1 MYQKISCVFI
11 LMMLLSA
18 CAVGPDYKRPSVIV
32 PLKFK
37 EAPKGWKLAN
47 PCDDFHRGEWWR
59 IFHDSQLNALESSLN
74 INNQNVLMVAEQY
87 RQAVFLVDEARAA
100 YFPTVTLTPSVT
112 RQRQVSTSQA
122 TNIPTGSS
130 AGFSAFGTG
139 KSSSVTT
146 FHTLLLTGTWEPDL
160 WGGIRR
166 SVEASMANAQASAAL
181 IEVTRLSAQASL
193 AQYYFELRGVDRDIQ
208 LLNDT
213 IVDYKKI
220 LQYTRNRYASGVA
233 GRLDVVQAQAQLETA
248 QGQAINLGVTRSQ
261 YEHAIATLIGRPASL
276 FALPAK
282 RYHFTPPTVPL
293 VVPSSLLERRPD
305 IAQAERLMAQAN
317 AQIGVAIAAYYPT
330 LTLNGSANSTHKG
343 LEHWFSIP
351 STAWALSAQLAEVL
365 IDGGLRIATAEAA
378 RANYKATVASYRQV
392 VLAAFQDTEDNLAAV
407 RILKSEENVL
417 YKAAYDTRKALNITI
432 NEYKAGTVDFSQ
444 VMIAQNAALAAE
456 KTAIDTLYLRMSAIV
471 GLIKSLGGGWD
482 AHEIDNAG
490 CPALICKTVKPCV
503 VSWEGR
509 RSSREIPRCGRDDKR
524 LEMTKGSG

>member
-1 MYQKISCVFI
+1 MYQKIGCVFV
-11 LMMLLSA
+11 LMTLLSA
-18 CAVGPDYKRPSVIV
+18 CAVGPDYKRPPVV
-32 PLKFK
+32 LPAKFK
-37 EAPKGWKLAN
+37 EAPKGWKLAK

-59 IFHDSQLNALESSLN
+59 MFHDPQLNALESSLN
-74 INNQNVLMVAEQY
+74 VNNQNVLMVAEQY

-100 YFPTVTLTPSVT
+100 YFPTVTLSPTVT
-112 RQRQVSTSQA
+112 RQRQVSNASA
-122 TNIPTGSS
+122 TNIPSGGSS
-130 AGFSAFGTG
+130 AGFTAFGTG
-139 KSSSVTT
+139 RSSSVTT
-146 FHTLLLTGTWEPDL
+146 FHTLLLTGSWEPDL
-160 WGGIRR
+160 WGSVRR

-193 AQYYFELRGVDRDIQ
+193 AQFYFELRGVDRDIQ

-213 IVDYKKI
+213 VVDYKKI

-293 VVPSSLLERRPD
+293 LVPSDWLERRPD

-317 AQIGVAIAAYYPT
+317 AQIGVAIAAYYPA
-330 LTLNGSANSTHKG
+330 LTLSGTANSTHTG

-407 RILKSEENVL
+407 RILKSEEAVL
-417 YKAAYDTRKALNITI
+417 NKAAVDTRKALEITI
-432 NEYKAGTVDFSQ
+432 NEYKAGTADFSQ
-444 VMIAQNAALAAE
+444 VMIAENAALAAE

-482 AHEIDNAG
+482 MHEIDNAC
-490 CPALICKTVKPCV
+490 CPAWMCKTVRKC
-503 VSWEGR
+503 
-509 RSSREIPRCGRDDKR
+509 
-524 LEMTKGSG
+524 